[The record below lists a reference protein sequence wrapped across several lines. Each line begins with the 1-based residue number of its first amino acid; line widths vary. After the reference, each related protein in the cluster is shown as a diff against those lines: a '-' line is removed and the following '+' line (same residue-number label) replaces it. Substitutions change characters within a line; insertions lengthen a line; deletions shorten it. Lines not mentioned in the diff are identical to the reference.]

1 MDCLT
6 KYLNCKKECLSLA
19 VTITVKIITVNY
31 FVCYQSLS
39 WLFIVSLGLVMSF
52 FHNKTALSFHL

>member
-6 KYLNCKKECLSLA
+6 KYLNCKKESVAGCYNYSKNYYSELLCMLSVTFLA
-19 VTITVKIITVNY
+19 FY
-31 FVCYQSLS
+31 R
-39 WLFIVSLGLVMSF
+39 VSLGLVMSF

>member
-31 FVCYQSLS
+31 FMLS
-39 WLFIVSLGLVMSF
+39 VTFLAFYRVSLGLVMSF